1 MCFNLHTITCI
12 YLWLF
17 CRFLD
22 HKLFLIG
29 KQSNLWNIIVVMFC
43 LFVVLKEKKN
53 KDSSY
58 AQQLILD
65 ANFFAQLVNSNINY
79 IVCGQF
85 LILGPICFCG
95 QGSVEPEFW
104 WLCNQDDHHTCFPS
118 PFTRDKDAQY
128 TSRSELTCSA
138 ENCKLA
144 KCHFQMPQRQV
155 IVLLAN
161 SVFSTWNVKSRV
173 APLYCYCCIS
183 WSSK

>member
-1 MCFNLHTITCI
+1 MKYHCCNV
-12 YLWLF
+12 LF
-17 CRFLD
+17 ICSFER
-22 HKLFLIG
+22 
-29 KQSNLWNIIVVMFC
+29 
-43 LFVVLKEKKN
+43 KKN

-65 ANFFAQLVNSNINY
+65 ANFFAQLVNSNIHY

-144 KCHFQMPQRQV
+144 KCHFQMPLRQV
-155 IVLLAN
+155 TVLLAN
-161 SVFSTWNVKSRV
+161 SVFLTWNVKSRV
-173 APLYCYCCIS
+173 ALLYCYILEFKIDQYQLRFAKHNVIFVCNEKYWIIFDE
-183 WSSK
+183 WSLCK